1 MTNLKELIRQIEAQ
15 TSYKVSY
22 QGNLADNITIKA
34 DPSKHNVEELL
45 ADALRG
51 TGISYVIRYNTIILT
66 QEQPRA
72 EAAQQASQ
80 TRHIAGRVIDAETK
94 EPIIGATVWVKDST
108 LGTNTNVDGA
118 FDYTFTGHYGY
129 IAVSYIGYQ
138 TQEFPVTNLPKVI
151 ELSAGN
157 ELDEVVVVGYGTQ
170 KKASVVGSIASVS
183 VNDIRM
189 PTAKISNNLA
199 GQLAGVISV
208 QRSGEPGA
216 SSTFWIRGISTFG
229 SSTTPLV
236 LVDGIE
242 RDLDLVDIED
252 IKDFSILKDAA
263 ATAIYGVRGANGVIL
278 ITTREGI
285 VGKPQINIRFEAG
298 MVQPTKVPDMLD
310 AVQFAEL
317 WNAAAGSEVYTPEVI
332 QKYRDGSD
340 PDLYPNVDWHDALLK
355 KSTSTFKTSLNIS
368 GGGSTARYYIS
379 GSYYKQGGLFKDSLK
394 ENYDTDTNYKR
405 YNFRINTDINI
416 TKTTILEAGLGGW
429 VVDQHKPG
437 MTTKPDGNTDDF
449 WRSISYMTPITV
461 PLRYSNGQLP
471 TYGTDG
477 YGISPY
483 VLLNHTGYYTFWEN
497 KVESNIGLKQD
508 LSFITQGLHFTGR
521 FSYDAYNRHNLGR
534 LKMPA
539 LYKAERVRDMEG
551 NLITSRIIDEQPLW
565 QTSDVY
571 GSRRAYG
578 EVQLAYD
585 RAFNKHRVG
594 GLLYYYMQS
603 FSENDVNDNVF
614 KSVPQRNMGL
624 SGRVT
629 YGYDDRYLVE
639 FNFGYTG
646 SENFEPKERFG
657 FFPAIAAGWVISN
670 EKFVKK
676 HMPWLTMLKI
686 RYSWGQVGNDRIGG
700 GTRFPYI
707 TTVTGGNSVN
717 FGNMG
722 ANRADGILVQLMG
735 SQNLTWEVT
744 TKQDLGLDLK
754 IADRFD
760 LTVDIFRD
768 HREDIFIRRG
778 FLPGTT
784 GLLVGG
790 SIDQRPWGNVG
801 SMRSEG
807 IDGNFGYTQRIG
819 KDFIFTLRGN
829 LTYAYNKV
837 LKYDEAA
844 NALYYRMT
852 QGYKWEQNRGLI
864 ALGLFKDE
872 AEIASSPT
880 QYGQELMPGDI
891 KYKDVNGD
899 GVINDDDIVPI
910 GNTRTPELV
919 YGLGLSAQWKGIDFS
934 ILFQGTG
941 KMDFIMEG
949 YSTFPFI
956 ANDAGNILSV
966 VADPKN
972 RWISREISGDPA
984 TERQDAIFPRLSY
997 GPRENNTKWSTWW
1010 LRDGHYLRLKNLEVG
1025 YTLPKA
1031 FTRKFRVEKARIF
1044 FLGYNLACWSSF
1056 DWWDPEM
1063 GSKDGNSYPIQRTYT
1078 FGVNVS
1084 F

>member
-1 MTNLKELIRQIEAQ
+1 MKRHILYILI
-15 TSYKVSY
+15 VCC
-22 QGNLADNITIKA
+22 
-34 DPSKHNVEELL
+34 VLL
-45 ADALRG
+45 G
-51 TGISYVIRYNTIILT
+51 GGISDSASAQGKEYTITGTVLDSQGQPMVGVNVIVKN
-66 QEQPRA
+66 QP
-72 EAAQQASQ
+72 
-80 TRHIAGRVIDAETK
+80 G
-94 EPIIGATVWVKDST
+94 
-108 LGTNTNVDGA
+108 LGTNTDIEGKYKIKTSANETLSFSYLG
-118 FDYTFTGHYGY
+118 YTTQDIP
-129 IAVSYIGYQ
+129 IAGKTRIDVKLV
-138 TQEFPVTNLPKVI
+138 EDANAM
-151 ELSAGN
+151 E
-157 ELDEVVVVGYGTQ
+157 EVVVVGAGFQ
-170 KKASVVGSIASVS
+170 KKASVVGAISSIKMDDLKV
-183 VNDIRM
+183 
-189 PTAKISNNLA
+189 PTANITNSLA
-199 GQLAGVISV
+199 GNVPGIIAV
-208 QRSGEPGA
+208 QRSGEPGKDA
-216 SSTFWIRGISTFG
+216 SEFWIRGISTFG
-229 SSTTPLV
+229 ANASALV

-242 RDLDLVDIED
+242 RDFNEINVEDIES
-252 IKDFSILKDAA
+252 FSVLKDAS
-263 ATAIYGVRGANGVIL
+263 ATAIYGQRGANGVIL
-278 ITTREGI
+278 VTTKRGQAGKVNINFKAEYGI
-285 VGKPQINIRFEAG
+285 SSSAIERKFVDAETYASLANEAR
-298 MVQPTKVPDMLD
+298 MSRYQDPVYD
-310 AVQFAEL
+310 ASDLE
-317 WNAAAGSEVYTPEVI
+317 I
-332 QKYRDGSD
+332 IKYNLD

-355 KSTSTFKTSLNIS
+355 KSTSSFKTSLNIS
-368 GGGSTARYYIS
+368 GGGSAVRYYIS
-379 GSYYKQGGLFKDSLK
+379 GAYYQQGGLFKDSLK
-394 ENYDTDTNYKR
+394 ENYDKNTDYKR

-416 TKTTILEAGLGGW
+416 TKTTILEASLGGW

-437 MTTKPDGNTDDF
+437 MTTKADGNTDDF
-449 WRSISYMTPITV
+449 WRSISFMTPITV

-508 LSFITQGLHFTGR
+508 LSFITEGLSFTGH
-521 FSYDAYNRHNLGR
+521 FSYDAYNRHNIGR

-551 NLITSRIIDEQPLW
+551 NLITSRIVDELSLF

-571 GSRRAYG
+571 GSRRTFADL
-578 EVQLAYD
+578 QLGYD
-585 RAFNKHRVG
+585 RTFNKHRVG
-594 GLLYYYMQS
+594 GLVYYYMQS
-603 FSENDVNDNVF
+603 FSENDVAWDIF
-614 KSVPQRNMGL
+614 KSIPKRNIAL

-629 YGYDDRYLVE
+629 YGYDDRYLLE

-646 SENFEPKERFG
+646 SENFEKNKRFG
-657 FFPAIAAGWVISN
+657 FFPAIAGGWVISN

-686 RYSWGQVGNDRIGG
+686 RYSWGQVGNESLQGG
-700 GTRFPYI
+700 RFPYL
-707 TTVTGGNSVN
+707 TTLTSGSGIN

-722 ANRADGILVQLMG
+722 ANGVRGIRIELMG
-735 SQNLTWEVT
+735 SPNLTWEVT

-768 HREDIFIRRG
+768 HRKDIFMRRK
-778 FLPGTT
+778 FLPGT
-784 GLLVGG
+784 VGTLFIDG
-790 SIDQRPWGNVG
+790 QIDQNPWANVG

-807 IDGNFGYTQRIG
+807 IDGNFGYTQRIN
-819 KDFIFTLRGN
+819 KNLIFTLRGN
-829 LTYAYNKV
+829 LTYAYQRV

-864 ALGLFKDE
+864 ALGLFKDD

-899 GVINDDDIVPI
+899 GMINDDDIVPI

-919 YGLGLSAQWKGIDFS
+919 YGLGLSAQWKGFDFS
-934 ILFQGTG
+934 MLFQGTG
-941 KMDFIMEG
+941 KMDFVMEG
-949 YSTFPFI
+949 YSPFPFSG
-956 ANDAGNILSV
+956 NDTGNILSA
-966 VADPKN
+966 VANPNN

-984 TERQDAIFPRLSY
+984 TERQNAIFPRLSY

-1025 YTLPKA
+1025 YTLPKSL
-1031 FTRKFRVEKARIF
+1031 TRKFRVEKARIF

-1056 DWWDPEM
+1056 DWWDPET
-1063 GSKDGNSYPIQRTYT
+1063 GSKDGNVYPIQKSFT
-1078 FGVNVS
+1078 FGLNVS

>member
-1 MTNLKELIRQIEAQ
+1 MKKLIL
-15 TSYKVSY
+15 Y
-22 QGNLADNITIKA
+22 
-34 DPSKHNVEELL
+34 
-45 ADALRG
+45 
-51 TGISYVIRYNTIILT
+51 ILT
-66 QEQPRA
+66 VCSIMLGGGNPVSAFAQSKEYTITGTVLDLQGQPMV
-72 EAAQQASQ
+72 
-80 TRHIAGRVIDAETK
+80 GVNVI
-94 EPIIGATVWVKDST
+94 VKNQPG
-108 LGTNTNVDGA
+108 LGTNTDIDGK
-118 FDYTFTGHYGY
+118 YKIKTGANETLSFSYLGY
-129 IAVSYIGYQ
+129 ATQDIPIAGKTRIDVKLA
-138 TQEFPVTNLPKVI
+138 EDTNAM
-151 ELSAGN
+151 E
-157 ELDEVVVVGYGTQ
+157 EVVVVGAGFQ
-170 KKASVVGSIASVS
+170 KKASVVGAVTSIKMEDLKV
-183 VNDIRM
+183 
-189 PTAKISNNLA
+189 PTANITNSLA
-199 GQLAGVISV
+199 GNVPGIIAV
-208 QRSGEPGA
+208 QRSGEPGKDA
-216 SSTFWIRGISTFG
+216 SEFWIRGISTFG
-229 SSTTPLV
+229 ANASALV

-242 RDLDLVDIED
+242 RDFNEINVEDIES
-252 IKDFSILKDAA
+252 FSVLKDAS
-263 ATAIYGVRGANGVIL
+263 ATAIYGQRGANGVIL
-278 ITTREGI
+278 VTTKRGQAGKVNINFKAEYGISSSAIEREF
-285 VGKPQINIRFEAG
+285 VDAETYASLANEARASRY
-298 MVQPTKVPDMLD
+298 QDP
-310 AVQFAEL
+310 
-317 WNAAAGSEVYTPEVI
+317 VYDTSDLEI
-332 QKYRDGSD
+332 IKYNLD

-722 ANRADGILVQLMG
+722 ANKADGILVQLMG
-735 SQNLTWEVT
+735 SQNLTWEAGPRSRPENRRSVRSDGGYFPRPPRRHLHT
-744 TKQDLGLDLK
+744 ARFPTRHYRPFGRRIDRPTSLGQRGFHALGGYRRQLRLHAAYRQGLHLHAPRQPDLCLQQG
-754 IADRFD
+754 A
-760 LTVDIFRD
+760 
-768 HREDIFIRRG
+768 EIRRSG
-778 FLPGTT
+778 QCALLPHDAGLQMGTE
-784 GLLVGG
+784 
-790 SIDQRPWGNVG
+790 P
-801 SMRSEG
+801 RS
-807 IDGNFGYTQRIG
+807 D
-819 KDFIFTLRGN
+819 
-829 LTYAYNKV
+829 
-837 LKYDEAA
+837 
-844 NALYYRMT
+844 
-852 QGYKWEQNRGLI
+852 
-864 ALGLFKDE
+864 
-872 AEIASSPT
+872 
-880 QYGQELMPGDI
+880 
-891 KYKDVNGD
+891 
-899 GVINDDDIVPI
+899 
-910 GNTRTPELV
+910 RTW
-919 YGLGLSAQWKGIDFS
+919 S
-934 ILFQGTG
+934 FQGRSRNRQQPDPVRTG
-941 KMDFIMEG
+941 
-949 YSTFPFI
+949 T
-956 ANDAGNILSV
+956 DARRHQV
-966 VADPKN
+966 
-972 RWISREISGDPA
+972 
-984 TERQDAIFPRLSY
+984 
-997 GPRENNTKWSTWW
+997 
-1010 LRDGHYLRLKNLEVG
+1010 
-1025 YTLPKA
+1025 
-1031 FTRKFRVEKARIF
+1031 
-1044 FLGYNLACWSSF
+1044 
-1056 DWWDPEM
+1056 
-1063 GSKDGNSYPIQRTYT
+1063 
-1078 FGVNVS
+1078 
-1084 F
+1084 

>member
-1 MTNLKELIRQIEAQ
+1 
-15 TSYKVSY
+15 
-22 QGNLADNITIKA
+22 
-34 DPSKHNVEELL
+34 
-45 ADALRG
+45 
-51 TGISYVIRYNTIILT
+51 
-66 QEQPRA
+66 
-72 EAAQQASQ
+72 
-80 TRHIAGRVIDAETK
+80 
-94 EPIIGATVWVKDST
+94 
-108 LGTNTNVDGA
+108 
-118 FDYTFTGHYGY
+118 
-129 IAVSYIGYQ
+129 
-138 TQEFPVTNLPKVI
+138 
-151 ELSAGN
+151 
-157 ELDEVVVVGYGTQ
+157 
-170 KKASVVGSIASVS
+170 
-183 VNDIRM
+183 
-189 PTAKISNNLA
+189 
-199 GQLAGVISV
+199 
-208 QRSGEPGA
+208 
-216 SSTFWIRGISTFG
+216 
-229 SSTTPLV
+229 
-236 LVDGIE
+236 
-242 RDLDLVDIED
+242 
-252 IKDFSILKDAA
+252 
-263 ATAIYGVRGANGVIL
+263 
-278 ITTREGI
+278 
-285 VGKPQINIRFEAG
+285 
-298 MVQPTKVPDMLD
+298 
-310 AVQFAEL
+310 
-317 WNAAAGSEVYTPEVI
+317 
-332 QKYRDGSD
+332 
-340 PDLYPNVDWHDALLK
+340 
-355 KSTSTFKTSLNIS
+355 
-368 GGGSTARYYIS
+368 
-379 GSYYKQGGLFKDSLK
+379 
-394 ENYDTDTNYKR
+394 
-405 YNFRINTDINI
+405 
-416 TKTTILEAGLGGW
+416 
-429 VVDQHKPG
+429 
-437 MTTKPDGNTDDF
+437 
-449 WRSISYMTPITV
+449 
-461 PLRYSNGQLP
+461 
-471 TYGTDG
+471 
-477 YGISPY
+477 
-483 VLLNHTGYYTFWEN
+483 
-497 KVESNIGLKQD
+497 
-508 LSFITQGLHFTGR
+508 
-521 FSYDAYNRHNLGR
+521 
-534 LKMPA
+534 
-539 LYKAERVRDMEG
+539 
-551 NLITSRIIDEQPLW
+551 
-565 QTSDVY
+565 
-571 GSRRAYG
+571 
-578 EVQLAYD
+578 
-585 RAFNKHRVG
+585 
-594 GLLYYYMQS
+594 
-603 FSENDVNDNVF
+603 
-614 KSVPQRNMGL
+614 
-624 SGRVT
+624 
-629 YGYDDRYLVE
+629 
-639 FNFGYTG
+639 
-646 SENFEPKERFG
+646 
-657 FFPAIAAGWVISN
+657 
-670 EKFVKK
+670 
-676 HMPWLTMLKI
+676 MLKI

-872 AEIASSPT
+872 AEIASSPP

>member
-1 MTNLKELIRQIEAQ
+1 MKKHILYILVVCSILLGGGNPTSAFAQSKEYTITGTVLDL
-15 TSYKVSY
+15 
-22 QGNLADNITIKA
+22 QGQ
-34 DPSKHNVEELL
+34 PMVGVNV
-45 ADALRG
+45 
-51 TGISYVIRYNTIILT
+51 IVKN
-66 QEQPRA
+66 QP
-72 EAAQQASQ
+72 
-80 TRHIAGRVIDAETK
+80 G
-94 EPIIGATVWVKDST
+94 
-108 LGTNTNVDGA
+108 LGTNTDIDGK
-118 FDYTFTGHYGY
+118 YKIRTGANETLSFSYLGY
-129 IAVSYIGYQ
+129 ATQDIPIAGKTRIDVKLVEDSNAM
-138 TQEFPVTNLPKVI
+138 E
-151 ELSAGN
+151 
-157 ELDEVVVVGYGTQ
+157 EVVVVGAGFQ
-170 KKASVVGSIASVS
+170 KKASVVGAVTSIKMEDLKV
-183 VNDIRM
+183 
-189 PTAKISNNLA
+189 PTANITNSLA
-199 GQLAGVISV
+199 GNVPGIIAV
-208 QRSGEPGA
+208 QRSGEPGKDA
-216 SSTFWIRGISTFG
+216 SEFWIRGISTFG
-229 SSTTPLV
+229 ANASALV

-242 RDLDLVDIED
+242 RDFNEINVEDIES
-252 IKDFSILKDAA
+252 FSVLKDAS
-263 ATAIYGVRGANGVIL
+263 ATAIYGQRGANGVIL
-278 ITTREGI
+278 VTTKRGQAGKVNINFKAEYGISSSAIEREF
-285 VGKPQINIRFEAG
+285 VDAETYASLANEARASRYQDP
-298 MVQPTKVPDMLD
+298 VYD
-310 AVQFAEL
+310 ASDLE
-317 WNAAAGSEVYTPEVI
+317 I
-332 QKYRDGSD
+332 IKYNLD

-437 MTTKPDGNTDDF
+437 MTTNPDGNTDDF
-449 WRSISYMTPITV
+449 WKSISYMTPITV

-551 NLITSRIIDEQPLW
+551 NLITSRIIDEQSLW

-603 FSENDVNDNVF
+603 FSENDVDDNVF

-676 HMPWLTMLKI
+676 HIPWLTMLKI

-707 TTVTGGNSVN
+707 TTVTNGNSVN

-735 SQNLTWEVT
+735 SQNLTWEIT

-819 KDFIFTLRGN
+819 KEFIFTLRGN

>member
-1 MTNLKELIRQIEAQ
+1 MKKLILYILAACSILLGGGFSISASAQSKESTITGTVLDLQGQPMVGVNVIVKNQPGLGANTDIDGNYSIKTGANE
-15 TSYKVSY
+15 TLSFSYLGY
-22 QGNLADNITIKA
+22 A
-34 DPSKHNVEELL
+34 
-45 ADALRG
+45 
-51 TGISYVIRYNTIILT
+51 T
-66 QEQPRA
+66 QDIP
-72 EAAQQASQ
+72 
-80 TRHIAGRVIDAETK
+80 IAGRTRVDVRLVE
-94 EPIIGATVWVKDST
+94 DS
-108 LGTNTNVDGA
+108 NA
-118 FDYTFTGHYGY
+118 M
-129 IAVSYIGYQ
+129 
-138 TQEFPVTNLPKVI
+138 E
-151 ELSAGN
+151 
-157 ELDEVVVVGYGTQ
+157 EVVVVGAGFQ
-170 KKASVVGSIASVS
+170 KKASVVGAVTSIKM
-183 VNDIRM
+183 NDLKV
-189 PTAKISNNLA
+189 PTANITNSLA
-199 GQLAGVISV
+199 GNVPGIIAV
-208 QRSGEPGA
+208 QRSGEPGKDA
-216 SSTFWIRGISTFG
+216 SEFWIRGISTFG
-229 SSTTPLV
+229 ANASALV

-242 RDLDLVDIED
+242 RDFNEINVEDIES
-252 IKDFSILKDAA
+252 FSVLKDAS
-263 ATAIYGVRGANGVIL
+263 ATAIYGQRGANGVIL
-278 ITTREGI
+278 ITTKRG
-285 VGKPQINIRFEAG
+285 
-298 MVQPTKVPDMLD
+298 
-310 AVQFAEL
+310 
-317 WNAAAGSEVYTPEVI
+317 AAGKVNINFKAEYGVSASAIERKFVDAETYASLANEARMSRYQDPVYDASDLEI
-332 QKYRDGSD
+332 IKYGLD

-355 KSTSTFKTSLNIS
+355 KSTSSFKSSLSIS

-379 GSYYKQGGLFKDSLK
+379 GSYYKQGGLFKDSMK
-394 ENYDTDTNYKR
+394 ENYGTDTNYKR

-437 MTTKPDGNTDDF
+437 ATVNAEGNSDDF
-449 WRSISYMTPITV
+449 WRSISYMTPISV

-471 TYGTDG
+471 TYGPYDSDM
-477 YGISPY
+477 SPY
-483 VLLNHTGYYTFWEN
+483 VRLNHTGYYTFWEN

-508 LSFITQGLHFTGR
+508 LSFITEGLHFTGR

-534 LKMPA
+534 LKRPA

-551 NLITSRIIDEQPLW
+551 NLITSRIMDEVSLYQV
-565 QTSDVY
+565 SNVY

-578 EVQLAYD
+578 ELQLGYD
-585 RAFNKHRVG
+585 HAFGKHRVG
-594 GLLYYYMQS
+594 GLLYYFMES
-603 FSENDVNDNVF
+603 FSENDVEGSIF
-614 KSVPQRNMGL
+614 KSVPRRKLGL

-629 YGYDDRYLVE
+629 YGYDDRYLLE

-657 FFPAIAAGWVISN
+657 FFPASAGGWVISN

-676 HMPWLTMLKI
+676 HMPWLTMLKV
-686 RYSWGQVGNDRIGG
+686 RYSWGQVGNERINNDNNV
-700 GTRFPYI
+700 RFPYI
-707 TTVTGGNSVN
+707 TTVTNGSGAN

-722 ANRADGILVQLMG
+722 ANGVQGIRVELMG
-735 SQNLTWEVT
+735 SPNLTWEVT

-754 IADRFD
+754 IADKFD

-768 HREDIFIRRG
+768 HRKDIFMRRG
-778 FLPGTT
+778 YLPGSV

-790 SIDQRPWGNVG
+790 SIDQRPWANVG

-829 LTYAYNKV
+829 LTYARNKI
-837 LKYDEAA
+837 LEYDEAA

-852 QGYKWEQNRGLI
+852 QGYKWGQNRGLI

-910 GNTRTPELV
+910 GYSNTPEIV
-919 YGLGLSAQWKGIDFS
+919 YGLGLSAQWKGFDFS
-934 ILFQGTG
+934 VLFQGTG

-949 YSTFPFI
+949 YTMFPFV
-956 ANDAGNILSV
+956 ANDAGNILSA

-1025 YTLPKA
+1025 YTLPKT
-1031 FTRKFRVEKARIF
+1031 FTRKLRMERVRVF

-1056 DWWDPEM
+1056 DWWDPET
-1063 GSKDGNSYPIQRTYT
+1063 GSRDGNVYPIQKTYT
-1078 FGVNVS
+1078 FGMNVS